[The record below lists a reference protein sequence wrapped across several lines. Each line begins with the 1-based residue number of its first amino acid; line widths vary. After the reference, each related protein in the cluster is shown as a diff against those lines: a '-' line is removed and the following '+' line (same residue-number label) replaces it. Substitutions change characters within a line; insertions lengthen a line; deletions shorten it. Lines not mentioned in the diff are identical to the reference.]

1 MKETAQAPGLVVEP
15 GRVLRRRL
23 DDLQVV
29 PGPVPVEPPGQDEL
43 CGERDE
49 KEDEERRPGPD
60 AGEGNDRFRP
70 RIGSQGARRALG
82 PETQALRSRKGTT
95 LAKRP
100 ATARAS
106 RRAAATVPSRAAIR

>member
-15 GRVLRRRL
+15 RRVLRRRF

-49 KEDEERRPGPD
+49 KKDEERRPGPD
-60 AGEGNDRFRP
+60 AGRGIDGFLR
-70 RIGSQGARRALG
+70 RIGSQGARGAPG
-82 PETQALRSRKGTT
+82 SETQALRSRKGIT

-100 ATARAS
+100 ARARAS